1 MNSLKSLLTITACLA
16 GAVVTLTPDIATAD
30 RLLKASA
37 TAHVEATSLNR
48 SMYPTR
54 LMGSDHDDALAQ
66 ASGLADFPIDLE
78 ASNINPGTFKGAQVR
93 AHVDAKEI
101 TRPGLSGPER
111 LMEIDIATHT
121 LIFPWARF
129 GDRADITISATIEF
143 ERTTTGPW
151 GIKFSPGSDMP
162 HYGHYDDG
170 AYRVADLTGARI
182 SLQRYCEVGGMGSIG
197 FWTEVEEFDNVRLNE
212 DTATI
217 NLDWPAGRMRMII
230 ELERTD
236 IYFNSDGVQQIW
248 DGIHVTARFD

>member
-1 MNSLKSLLTITACLA
+1 MSSLKSFVTITACLA
-16 GAVVTLTPDIATAD
+16 GAVVTLMPDLATAD
-30 RLLKASA
+30 HLIKASA
-37 TAHVEATSLNR
+37 TAHVEATSFNR
-48 SMYPTR
+48 SFYPTR
-54 LMGSDHDDALAQ
+54 SMGTDHDDDLAQ
-66 ASGLADFPIDLE
+66 APGLADFPIDLE
-78 ASNINPGTFKGAQVR
+78 ASNINQGPFEDVQVR
-93 AHVDAKEI
+93 AHVDVKEI

-111 LMEIDIATHT
+111 MMEIDIATHT

-151 GIKFSPGSDMP
+151 YINFSPGSDMS

-212 DTATI
+212 DTATV
-217 NLDWPAGRMRMII
+217 NLSWPAGRMRMIV
-230 ELERTD
+230 ELERSD
-236 IYFNSDGVQQIW
+236 IHFSSDGVQQIW
-248 DGIHVTARFD
+248 DGMHVTARFN